1 MNILAPVN
9 SLESA
14 KYVISCGAD
23 ELYLGADDGVFNTYS
38 FTGRGKFSRNGLK
51 VAVLFKEVEQIVEYA
66 HQRKVKVN
74 LLCNTPFVTDDD
86 THKMKNALLDYIERV
101 MSVYADSLVVGDF
114 GLLYLLRQ
122 SAIPIPIHAS
132 LYFRTLNKYQLNF
145 FKELGVARV
154 TLPYSIELDE
164 ISELVKANIVDLEV
178 PGYLGCSFL
187 NGACNCL
194 HSLGEESNELFD
206 ACIACKS
213 VYRIKDNETIEEGAF
228 FDNELGCS
236 ACSLLKLSELGVKTL
251 KIVGRDRDVHQIG
264 NVIKNYKDVLNGLIT
279 PQEFP
284 EDWKRIW
291 CKKRRCKFLDNDFT
305 RYYI

>member
-9 SLESA
+9 SIESA
-14 KYVISCGAD
+14 KRVILCGAD
-23 ELYLGADDGVFNTYS
+23 ELYLAADDGVFNTYS
-38 FTGRGKFSRNGLK
+38 FTGRGKFSRNWLK
-51 VAVLFKEVEQIVEYA
+51 IAVPFNEVEQIVEYA
-66 HQRKVKVN
+66 HKRKVKVN

-86 THKMKNALLDYIERV
+86 THKMKNALLDYIERCR
-101 MSVYADSLVVGDF
+101 SVYADAIVIGDF
-114 GLLYLLRQ
+114 GLLYLLKQ
-122 SAIPIPIHAS
+122 SAITIPIHAS
-132 LYFRTLNKYQLNF
+132 LYFRTLNKYQLF
-145 FKELGVARV
+145 FLKELGVTRV
-154 TLPYSIELDE
+154 TLPYSIKLDE
-164 ISELVKANIVDLEV
+164 ISKLVDANIVDLEI

-194 HSLGEESNELFD
+194 HSLGEESNESFD

-213 VYRIKDNETIEEGAF
+213 MYQIEDNETIEDGVF

-251 KIVGRDRDVHQIG
+251 KIVGRDRDFHQIG
-264 NVIKNYKDVLNGLIT
+264 DVIKNYKDVLNGLIT

-284 EDWKRIW
+284 EEWKRIW